1 MALPQNARAGWLT
14 QLTNMLRARD
24 IRAASVGAG
33 VKASRLQQW
42 AVEWERFCLW
52 IVTEYGDTDTTE

>member
-1 MALPQNARAGWLT
+1 
-14 QLTNMLRARD
+14 
-24 IRAASVGAG
+24 VGAG

-52 IVTEYGDTDTTE
+52 VVTEYGDADTDANADDAAELTG